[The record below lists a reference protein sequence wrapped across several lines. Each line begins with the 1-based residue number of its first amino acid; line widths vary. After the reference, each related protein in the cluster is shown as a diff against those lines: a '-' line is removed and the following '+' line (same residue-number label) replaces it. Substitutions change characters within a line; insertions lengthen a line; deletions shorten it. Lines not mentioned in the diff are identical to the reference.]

1 MLPFA
6 RELLQR
12 GTHVLLA
19 ANETPCI
26 NDITAGELEAVL
38 QLASLFDKVIGRA
51 LVEGTLRVVSTG
63 TDLPVIDLSR
73 VRPASRH

>member
-12 GTHVLLA
+12 GTMVVLA
-19 ANETPCI
+19 ANERPCI
-26 NDITAGELEAVL
+26 NDTTAAELLGVL
-38 QLASLFDKVIGRA
+38 QLATLFDKVIGRA
-51 LVEGTLRVVSTG
+51 LVEGTLSVVSTG

-73 VRPASRH
+73 VRHC